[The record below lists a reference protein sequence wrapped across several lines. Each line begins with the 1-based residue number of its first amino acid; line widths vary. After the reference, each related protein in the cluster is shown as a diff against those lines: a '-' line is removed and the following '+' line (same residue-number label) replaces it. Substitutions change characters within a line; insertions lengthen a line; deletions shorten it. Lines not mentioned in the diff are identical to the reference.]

1 MDGELFDEVPELFG
15 VVSVVVVPWLSEE
28 LGVWSSVVVV
38 SVESSTV
45 WVDVELP
52 DEVSVVSGVVVPADS
67 DELGV

>member
-1 MDGELFDEVPELFG
+1 MVPAD
-15 VVSVVVVPWLSEE
+15 SEE
-28 LGVWSSVVVV
+28 LGVLSSVVVD

-52 DEVSVVSGVVVPADS
+52 DEVSVVSVVVVPADS